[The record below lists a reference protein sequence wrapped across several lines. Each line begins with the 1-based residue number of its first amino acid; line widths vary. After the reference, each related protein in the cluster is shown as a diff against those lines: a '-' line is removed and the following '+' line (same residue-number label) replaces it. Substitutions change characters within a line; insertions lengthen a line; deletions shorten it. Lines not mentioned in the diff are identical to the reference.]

1 MAFIDP
7 DKIPLLPNVA
17 LTLALAVVGSSTS
30 PLLLL
35 DEEGV
40 IVGVSDSF
48 ISGFDLEPGDI
59 VGRSVYEIG
68 DGEWN
73 VARLKALLVATASG
87 TARLP
92 SYEIDLVLPRHGR
105 RRLVLNAR
113 LLDYD
118 VASIAR
124 ILLAVADV
132 TDARA
137 AEKIKDDLLHEKAR
151 LMQEVHHRV
160 ANSLQIIAS
169 VLMNSARALSNEE
182 ARFHL
187 KNAHG
192 RVMAFSDLERQ
203 LAQSEAA
210 DVDLDAYLRQLRL
223 SLGASMIDDPERI
236 TINVSAKG
244 PRVLANVSVSLG
256 LLVTELVINALK
268 HGFPDGRAGTIT
280 VNYTG
285 DDAGWTLAIAD
296 DGVGMGAANDAVA
309 GLGTSIVTALARH
322 LGGTVETTD
331 GNPGTIVSITGT
343 NGVIGSPVVPPDIP
357 V

>member
-7 DKIPLLPNVA
+7 DKFPPLPNVA
-17 LTLALAVVGSSTS
+17 LTLALAVVSSSTS

-35 DEEGV
+35 DEAGV

-48 ISGFDLEPGDI
+48 ITSFDLQPGDI
-59 VGRSVYEIG
+59 VGRPIYAIG
-68 DGEWN
+68 GGEWN
-73 VARLKALLVATASG
+73 VPRLKALLTATASG
-87 TARLP
+87 AARLP
-92 SYEIDLVLPRHGR
+92 SYEIDLALPSRGQ

-118 VASIAR
+118 VTSVAR

-137 AEKIKDDLLHEKAR
+137 AEKVKDDLLHEKAL
-151 LMQEVHHRV
+151 LMQEVQHRV

-169 VLMNSARALSNEE
+169 VLMNSARSISSEE
-182 ARFHL
+182 ARLHL

-192 RVMAFSDLERQ
+192 RVMAISDLQRQ
-203 LAQSEAA
+203 LAQSEAV
-210 DVDLDAYLRQLRL
+210 DVDLDAYLGQLCL
-223 SLGASMIDDPERI
+223 SLGASMIDDARRI
-236 TINVSAKG
+236 IITVSVKA
-244 PRVLANVSVSLG
+244 PRVPANVSVSLG

-268 HGFPDGRAGTIT
+268 HGFPDGRTGKIM
-280 VNYTG
+280 VSYTS
-285 DDAGWTLAIAD
+285 DNAGWTLTIAD
-296 DGVGMGAANDAVA
+296 DGVGMGPENAAVA

-322 LGGTVETTD
+322 LGGTVNIAR
-331 GNPGTIVSITGT
+331 GMPGTIVSITDGGRDSGNT
-343 NGVIGSPVVPPDIP
+343 PVPAEIP